1 MSDSEDE
8 PRRDFREAAALLAD
22 MVLHVEAIV
31 AKPPPNP
38 MDSLRR
44 HLNEVKGNLR
54 RCGFTLVELYH
65 FMYLYLGFSEAEMHA
80 ERRKYEL
87 ATRQ

>member
-1 MSDSEDE
+1 MKFRRQYTTKAMSDSDEE

-38 MDSLRR
+38 LNSLRR
-44 HLNEVKGNLR
+44 HLDGVKGNLR
-54 RCGFTLVELYH
+54 RCGFT
-65 FMYLYLGFSEAEMHA
+65 
-80 ERRKYEL
+80 
-87 ATRQ
+87 